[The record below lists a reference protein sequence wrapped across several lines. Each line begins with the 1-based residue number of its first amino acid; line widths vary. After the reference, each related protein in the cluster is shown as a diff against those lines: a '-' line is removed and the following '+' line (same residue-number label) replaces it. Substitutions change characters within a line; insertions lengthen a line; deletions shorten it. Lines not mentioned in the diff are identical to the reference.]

1 MTSAGLGSMGYGYPA
16 ALGAKVGCPDKQV
29 INIDG
34 DGSFQMNIQE
44 LATAKME
51 NIAAKVIILNN
62 QYLGMVAQWEDLF
75 YQGLHANT
83 FIGDFSGKE
92 TLYPDFVKIADGYS
106 VKAER
111 IVFKR
116 DLKAALQRM
125 LNSDEPYV
133 LDIII
138 PNTAHVL
145 PFIKSAGT
153 VDDMVL
159 EARE

>member
-1 MTSAGLGSMGYGYPA
+1 
-16 ALGAKVGCPDKQV
+16 
-29 INIDG
+29 
-34 DGSFQMNIQE
+34 
-44 LATAKME
+44 
-51 NIAAKVIILNN
+51 
-62 QYLGMVAQWEDLF
+62 
-75 YQGLHANT
+75 
-83 FIGDFSGKE
+83 
-92 TLYPDFVKIADGYS
+92 VKIADGYS